1 MPETRRPAA
10 IPDKDPG
17 HAMGLLPPL
26 NRLGI
31 PEVPTRTKRHIT
43 PGMMKTGEDGD
54 GKRHRKTDG

>member
-1 MPETRRPAA
+1 
-10 IPDKDPG
+10 
-17 HAMGLLPPL
+17 MGLLPPPL

-43 PGMMKTGEDGD
+43 PGMMKTGEDRD